1 MQPKINF
8 TKKSFRMRAVF
19 VLFCALL
26 SLPAFADDEAH
37 IKDLASRYDFVG
49 IITDTSVLKW
59 NTNPDSS
66 KMAKIYPIDPNK
78 VPGGALYVGIAK
90 DANDKD
96 FPYFGDIYVKG
107 KLYGYNQIFVRVH
120 DVKGQKM
127 QAMDDGGDNLIQGG
141 NEYVI
146 EIIRT
151 GSGYKRQ

>member
-1 MQPKINF
+1 MQHKINF
-8 TKKSFRMRAVF
+8 TKKSFHMRAIF
-19 VLFCALL
+19 VLFCALW
-26 SLPAFADDEAH
+26 SLPAFADDEVH

-49 IITDTSVLKW
+49 IVTDPSVLKW

-78 VPGGALYVGIAK
+78 VPAGALYVGLAK

-96 FPYFGDIYVKG
+96 FSYFGDIYVKG
-107 KLYGYNQIFVRVH
+107 KLFGYNQIFMRMH

-146 EIIRT
+146 EVIRT